1 MTVYYILSGK
11 RFNQYNMTSIVKG
24 DKNIPSLLSQ
34 INKTPNFCRE
44 EESIKTT
51 ELVGYL
57 ASGITLY
64 SLDEN
69 NTLLGVLNFDVNGD
83 KINILGLCA
92 PEPSLGVGTLL
103 INTVKMFAEQ
113 NQMKTVQLTCYGDVV
128 NFYTNPRIGFRIL
141 NQHAIPID
149 SDSDSDD
156 EDSERKMKYDL
167 SYHVISGGRRKSKI
181 RRKYRRKNTRKS
193 RRKNTRKSRRKN
205 TRKSRYFF

>member
-11 RFNQYNMTSIVKG
+11 RFNQYNMSSAIKSD
-24 DKNIPSLLSQ
+24 DKDIHALIRE

-57 ASGITLY
+57 SSGITLY
-64 SLDEN
+64 ALDEN

-83 KINILGLCA
+83 KINILGLCV
-92 PEPSLGVGTLL
+92 PRPSLGGGSLL
-103 INTVKMFAEQ
+103 INNVKMFAEQ
-113 NQMKTVQLTCYGDVV
+113 NQMKTVQLTCYRDVV
-128 NFYTNPRIGFRIL
+128 NFYTNPRIGFRIQ
-141 NQHAIPID
+141 NQRAIPLD
-149 SDSDSDD
+149 SDSDSED

-167 SYHVISGGRRKSKI
+167 SYHVISGGRRKSTI
-181 RRKYRRKNTRKS
+181 RRKS